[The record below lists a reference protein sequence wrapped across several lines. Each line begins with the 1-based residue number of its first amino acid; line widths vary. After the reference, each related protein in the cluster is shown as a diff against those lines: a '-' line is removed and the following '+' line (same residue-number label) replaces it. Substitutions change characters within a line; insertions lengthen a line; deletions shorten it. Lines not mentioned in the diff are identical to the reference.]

1 MLKDRSELTAI
12 NIINAV
18 LAAILFVSPWIF
30 GFSEVQ
36 AASWNAWI
44 CGPAVAILALAAIKE
59 LQEWEEWANVVLG
72 LWAAAAPWLLGFA
85 GIATALWTH
94 VGLGL
99 AIAILAAVELW
110 LLHGNPPAK
119 AA

>member
-12 NIINAV
+12 NIINAI
-18 LAAILFVSPWIF
+18 LAAILFASPWIL

-44 CGPAVAILALAAIKE
+44 SGLAVAILALAAIKE
-59 LQEWEEWANVVLG
+59 LQAWEEWASVALG
-72 LWAAAAPWLLGFA
+72 LWAAVAPWLLGFA
-85 GIATALWTH
+85 GVATALWAH
-94 VGLGL
+94 VGIGL
-99 AIAILAAVELW
+99 AIAVLAAVELW
-110 LLHGNPPAK
+110 LLHSNPPTK